1 MQDNLTFG
9 PFAQTVIDAKYSRF
23 PSLNDRQTWPEIAAR
38 VATHVL
44 GAVNAPQSL
53 IDELTHRITIRQI
66 IPGGRYLYAAGR
78 SYHQIQNCLLLR
90 AEDSREGW
98 ADIMHNAAMA
108 LMSGAGIGIE
118 YSHVRAKGSLIRRT
132 GGEATGPTALMAMVE
147 EPAVTA

>member
-78 SYHQIQNCLLLR
+78 SYHQIQKDR
-90 AEDSREGW
+90 KS
-98 ADIMHNAAMA
+98 
-108 LMSGAGIGIE
+108 
-118 YSHVRAKGSLIRRT
+118 V
-132 GGEATGPTALMAMVE
+132 V
-147 EPAVTA
+147 